1 MTERKNNIFI
11 ISAPSGSGKSTL
23 IQLLVTHIPRLFF
36 SISHTT
42 RPPRA
47 GEQEG
52 VEYFFV
58 SDERFQEMI
67 QKEMFLEWAIVH
79 GYHYGTSRQMIELAQ
94 KEDKDLVLDVDI
106 QGADRLRRMIS
117 DATSIFIMPPS
128 YEVLKEHLIRRQKD
142 TAEQIEHR
150 LENARGEIQSYASY
164 EYVVVNEDLVSA
176 LENLASI
183 VRSRRCTRE
192 ALTQRIDAILKSFG
206 KS

>member
-67 QKEMFLEWAIVH
+67 QKEMFLEWAMVH
-79 GYHYGTSRQMIELAQ
+79 GYHYGTSRHMIELAQ
-94 KEDKDLVLDVDI
+94 KEDKDVVLDVDI
-106 QGADRLRRMIS
+106 QGAAGLRRMIP

-128 YEVLKEHLIRRQKD
+128 YEILKERLVRRQKD
-142 TAEQIEHR
+142 TTEQIEHR
-150 LENARGEIQSYASY
+150 LENARREIQSYASY
-164 EYVVVNEDLVSA
+164 EYVVVNEDLGSA

-192 ALTQRIDAILKSFG
+192 ALTQRIAAILKSFG
-206 KS
+206 N